1 MGTLAS
7 FPGPACSALA
17 VRNSLRGNQIGPAR
31 ISYWKRQTH
40 GAWERGYGHTTFTTD
55 TAPLCKGLLVYID
68 DESVILI
75 GYIVE
80 INFVIFHIYYE
91 AAKL

>member
-1 MGTLAS
+1 M
-7 FPGPACSALA
+7 C
-17 VRNSLRGNQIGPAR
+17 
-31 ISYWKRQTH
+31 
-40 GAWERGYGHTTFTTD
+40 GHTTFTID
-55 TAPLCKGLLVYID
+55 TAALCKGLLVYID

-75 GYIVE
+75 SYNVVE